1 MAERAKT
8 KNLTF
13 GSGRGRL
20 RPGCSPGRRNGC
32 FSALDMRTYVLM
44 TVIDGPEQPDIL
56 HADLD
61 AFYASVEQRDNP
73 ALRGIPVAVGG
84 GIVLAASYEAKALGV
99 KTPMNEGEARR
110 RCPHLKVVAPR
121 MQAYADAS
129 RAVFDIFHDVS
140 PVVEGLSIDEAFIDV
155 SGLRRLVGPARQIAE
170 ELRRRVLD
178 EVGLAVTVGGASTK
192 FLAKVASAAGKPD
205 GLLLV
210 EPGRELEFLH
220 PLPVEALWGVGP
232 KTAERLHERGLYTVA
247 EVAALDRAQLVAMV
261 GQGAGGHLHAL
272 AHNQDPRHVV
282 VGRRNRSIGSQRSF
296 PRGRCGRA
304 DVEAMLLDTC
314 DRVGRRLRQSNQV
327 ARTVTLR
334 LRFGDFKQAT
344 RATTFPQAT
353 QHTNAIH
360 EAAAELLNTVWPLA
374 EERGLT
380 KVGVAVS
387 NLDPDDAVQ
396 MALPLFAPDS
406 QPLDAAV
413 DHIRESFGHRSISR
427 AATLAHISDHVQ
439 VVPGSIT

>member
-1 MAERAKT
+1 MAQEAKT

-13 GSGRGRL
+13 GSVDSALCG
-20 RPGCSPGRRNGC
+20 NGC
-32 FSALDMRTYVLM
+32 HTSAFMRTYVLM
-44 TVIDGPEQPDIL
+44 NMLDPENQPGIL

-73 ALRGIPVAVGG
+73 ELRDRPIAVGG
-84 GIVLAASYEAKALGV
+84 GIVLAASYEARAYGI
-99 KTPMNEGEARR
+99 KTPMNEREARR
-110 RCPHLKVVAPR
+110 RCPRLKVIPPR
-121 MQAYADAS
+121 MGAYAEAS

-155 SGLRRLVGPARQIAE
+155 SGLRRLVGPAHMIAE
-170 ELRRRVLD
+170 DLRRRVLD
-178 EVGLAVTVGGASTK
+178 QVGLPLTVGGASTK

-210 EPGRELEFLH
+210 APGAELDFLH

-232 KTAERLHERGLYTVA
+232 KTAERLHQRGLHTVA
-247 EVAALDRAQLVAMV
+247 EVAALDRNQLVAMV
-261 GQGAGGHLHAL
+261 GLGAGNHLHAL

-296 PRGRCGRA
+296 PQGRFSRTE
-304 DVEAMLLDTC
+304 VEAMLLDTC

-344 RATTFPQAT
+344 RSTTFPQAT
-353 QHTNAIH
+353 HHTKAIH
-360 EAAAELLNTVWPLA
+360 DAAGELLTTVWPLT
-374 EERGLT
+374 EQRGLT

-387 NLDPDDAVQ
+387 NLGPDDAVQ
-396 MALPLFAPDS
+396 LALPLFAPDS
-406 QPLDAAV
+406 EPLDTAV

-427 AATLAHISDHVQ
+427 AATLTHISDHVQ
-439 VVPGSIT
+439 VTPSAVSTPSVSPR